1 MGGATHTA
9 REGESVADIEQCSG
23 EALLLLRLLL
33 GGCARLPSHELTPAR
48 YRADA
53 YRVMAPEQNAP
64 REGRFPKWIVCSVE
78 RCEVEVAAAADDWR
92 KVGEET
98 LMLRGEVAMDA

>member
-1 MGGATHTA
+1 M
-9 REGESVADIEQCSG
+9 
-23 EALLLLRLLL
+23 LLRLLL

-92 KVGEET
+92 EVGGET